1 MSIVT
6 QAIGA
11 LMAAFGVFM
20 FARSKARH
28 ITGLFPT
35 VIGLLLVGLGFASK
49 NGSSKATVAAAGV
62 ATAGLL
68 VPVQGLVYP
77 DLFPATAPGRQPHP
91 DRRLAQ
97 AGTALLSGL
106 YLVLAAGAALAR
118 RLGR

>member
-1 MSIVT
+1 MSIIT

-28 ITGLFPT
+28 ITGLFPAL
-35 VIGLLLVGLGFASK
+35 IGLLLVALGFAGK
-49 NGSSKATVAAAGV
+49 QDLGKAAPAAAGV
-62 ATAGLL
+62 AAVGLL
-68 VPVQGLVYP
+68 VPVQGMLYP
-77 DLFPATAPGRQPHP
+77 GLFPATAPDGQPHP